1 MGETYH
7 STKGDETDQGVW
19 RQQAQTN
26 DQSLP
31 QSLELIFVNTSVDYV
46 KEYRGNLSGSRKGI
60 FDSGVFRQ
68 QLGGEI
74 GS

>member
-7 STKGDETDQGVW
+7 STKCDETDQGIW
-19 RQQAQTN
+19 RQQTQTD
-26 DQSLP
+26 DQSLS
-31 QSLELIFVNTSVDYV
+31 QSLKLILVDTSVDYV
-46 KEYRGNLSGSRKGI
+46 KEYRGDLGWSRKGI

-68 QLGGEI
+68 QLGGKV